1 MIVNIWKRNVN
12 RCHHSQNTAD
22 ILYRE
27 YFDELHGRNEII
39 NGSINDVL
47 SITFLIYSSSNSS
60 SSIKTELDNG
70 CSVIDHLFWLS
81 AVALT

>member
-22 ILYRE
+22 IFYRE
-27 YFDELHGRNEII
+27 YFDESHERNENI

-47 SITFLIYSSSNSS
+47 SITFLIYSS